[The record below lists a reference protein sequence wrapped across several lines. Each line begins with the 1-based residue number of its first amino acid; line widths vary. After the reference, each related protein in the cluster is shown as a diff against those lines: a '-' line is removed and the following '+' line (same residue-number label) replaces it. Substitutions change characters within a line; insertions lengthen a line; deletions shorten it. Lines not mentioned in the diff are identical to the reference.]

1 MIKEIGF
8 KFQGNPHSGL
18 DDARNI
24 AYVAQCLLQ
33 DGASLV
39 FNEKL
44 SDENA
49 EKKANSNSSFSTPV
63 SKAEFSIICGTLKP
77 NFPAKKS
84 PVTSK
89 TPDTNTVAKE
99 VLVKA
104 CNSETEAKPVVK
116 EVVKIPAIA
125 SNSANG
131 DSTKTTAKKKK
142 NQHSTKDTVKIPAT
156 KNNQPN
162 MQPDSLV
169 KTSSKANTPS
179 TSEKTSANVTSTQ
192 SSVKRPPGKSTTA
205 KISKTSAENTKTA
218 DVIKQE
224 LMLAKKCF
232 YSKSEHIPFKNMTQL
247 KEHIE
252 DLKKS
257 LKAAR
262 SREEKA
268 VLVTNLDLS
277 KKKEF
282 KVPEATSKST
292 ISNDC
297 QLVKGKSSS
306 KEGKKVKKEV
316 NQQLAVIN
324 TEKNLPVI
332 VNSNC
337 DLAAL
342 DGNGI
347 IGNYA
352 AGTDEKERLFFEDF
366 ENLLTMN
373 NSYP

>member
-1 MIKEIGF
+1 MIKEIGC
-8 KFQGNPHSGL
+8 KFQGKPHSGL

-49 EKKANSNSSFSTPV
+49 EKKGNSNSSFSTPV

-89 TPDTNTVAKE
+89 TPDTNTVAKD

-116 EVVKIPAIA
+116 EVVKIPVIA

-156 KNNQPN
+156 KKNQPN

-179 TSEKTSANVTSTQ
+179 TSEKTSANVTPTQ
-192 SSVKRPPGKSTTA
+192 SSVKRPPGKSTA
-205 KISKTSAENTKTA
+205 KIPETSAQNKKTA
-218 DVIKQE
+218 NVIKQE
-224 LMLAKKCF
+224 LMLARKVL
-232 YSKSEHIPFKNMTQL
+232 YSNAEHIPFKKMTQL

-257 LKAAR
+257 LKVAK

-268 VLVTNLDLS
+268 VLVTKLNLS
-277 KKKEF
+277 EKKEF
-282 KVPEATSKST
+282 EVPEATSKTTNRGFVALNENLISGIYASST
-292 ISNDC
+292 
-297 QLVKGKSSS
+297 
-306 KEGKKVKKEV
+306 
-316 NQQLAVIN
+316 A
-324 TEKNLPVI
+324 
-332 VNSNC
+332 
-337 DLAAL
+337 
-342 DGNGI
+342 
-347 IGNYA
+347 
-352 AGTDEKERLFFEDF
+352 EKERLFFEDF

-373 NSYP
+373 NNSFP